1 MKNENLL
8 DMLGKD
14 PVQLNMISLKV
25 KLMLIITA
33 FIEEKGWSQARA
45 AETFCVSQPRIS
57 NLMNGKISKFSIDM
71 LLEILSKLGY
81 FMDITFNPSSGEN
94 PICVNIRKTAA

>member
-8 DMLGKD
+8 DMLASD

-33 FIEEKGWSQARA
+33 FIQYNEWNQSQAARA
-45 AETFCVSQPRIS
+45 LGLSQPRVS
-57 NLMNGKISKFSIDM
+57 NLINGKISKFSIDM
-71 LLEILSKLGY
+71 LLEILGKLGY
-81 FMDITFNPSSGEN
+81 FMDITFNPEERLN
-94 PICVNIRKTAA
+94 PICVKIRKTAA